1 MAKEEMLY
9 EGMSDFQAFL
19 ELTKGKPCKI
29 TIEPVEGEKLR
40 SLQQNK
46 ALHLDFK
53 NTAKIL
59 NDNGITAEALFSCAK
74 DAVPV
79 NESIVKQYWH
89 SVLELMGM
97 PPKTSKLTQAEVSI
111 VREAIERA
119 FAIKFGLDIGDFP
132 SLESLRF
139 NQAY

>member
-9 EGMSDFQAFL
+9 ESPGDFQKFI
-19 ELTKGKPCKI
+19 ELTKGMPCKI
-29 TIEPVEGEKLR
+29 TIEPVENDKLR

-53 NTAKIL
+53 NTARIL
-59 NDNGITAEALFSCAK
+59 KDNGITAEALFSCAK
-74 DAVPV
+74 EAVPV
-79 NESIVKQYWH
+79 NEAIVKQYWH

-119 FAIKFGLDIGDFP
+119 FAIKFGIDIGDFP
-132 SLESLRF
+132 SLESIRF
-139 NQAY
+139 NQIY